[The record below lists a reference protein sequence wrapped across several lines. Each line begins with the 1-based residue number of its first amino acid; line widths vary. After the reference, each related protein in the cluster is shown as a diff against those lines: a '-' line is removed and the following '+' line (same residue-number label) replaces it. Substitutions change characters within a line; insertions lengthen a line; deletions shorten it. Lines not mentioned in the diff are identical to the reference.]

1 MRTTLSALALALAA
15 AGCGSSGRDD
25 QQQQQQPG
33 TAATDD
39 ASTSPSPG
47 PDPIVLRV
55 ARTGGIVRAFAYPR
69 LDSAVWK
76 SADPAPA
83 IGSVLAFDQEGG
95 SLAIVDAKGLPER
108 VDLRSGG
115 VSTASRL
122 KLASLS
128 SADGYAIYG
137 INAGAVTRLTP
148 TGGAWPYKPPA
159 PARDVVPQPDGSVLV
174 VGERGGATTV
184 WHVRPPDAKVI
195 DSATLARTRRV
206 VRTEIGDRVYFTSD
220 SGLIALRGRDLKT
233 VPAIHFDHAVRALA
247 PTPSGDRLYV
257 ATDSSA
263 TLTVVNR
270 YTDKIEE
277 HIELPGPVA
286 DLRMDPLGRYVLA
299 RAAGRGS
306 AGADSAWVVAIGNNH
321 VVGAVRTAWL
331 ADLPFVAPD
340 GMVAVA
346 QGADVVFVDGET
358 LAPKRRVAN
367 GAKDFWHVIMWNGF
381 RPRAAGLD
389 QPVTFRGSDLPPDST
404 RPMDSM
410 DSAFAAGAIKLDS
423 GAAVPPKSGDSTP
436 PRPAAPASP
445 SATTPAGS
453 TAPRGPGFT
462 VQFASVLTADKAR
475 EVAATISAD
484 GRTPRVVETSRNGAT
499 IYRVVL
505 GPYTSKAEA
514 DRIGRASGKDFWV
527 FEGTP

>member
-1 MRTTLSALALALAA
+1 LALVLAA

-25 QQQQQQPG
+25 RQQQG
-33 TAATDD
+33 SAATED
-39 ASTSPSPG
+39 ASTASPSPG

-69 LDSAVWK
+69 LDSAVWT
-76 SADPAPA
+76 SSDPAPSIA
-83 IGSVLAFDQEGG
+83 RVLAFDEEGG
-95 SLAIVDAKGLPER
+95 SLAIVDAKGLPAR

-148 TGGAWPYKPPA
+148 TGAAWPYKPPT

-195 DSATLARTRRV
+195 DSAVIAHTRRV

-220 SGLIALRGRDLKT
+220 SGLLALRGRDLT
-233 VPAIHFDHAVRALA
+233 AVPAIHFEHAVRALA

-257 ATDSSA
+257 ATDSSSV
-263 TLTVVNR
+263 LTMVNR
-270 YTDKIEE
+270 YTDKVEE
-277 HIELPGPVA
+277 HIELPGPVG

-299 RAAGRGS
+299 RS
-306 AGADSAWVVAIGNNH
+306 ARAADSAWVVAIGNNH

-340 GMVAVA
+340 GMVALA
-346 QGADVVFVDGET
+346 QGNDVVFVDGET
-358 LAPKRRVAN
+358 LAPRRRVAN
-367 GAKDFWHVIMWNGF
+367 GAKDFWSVILWNGF

-389 QPVTFRGSDLPPDST
+389 QPVTFRGSDIPVDSSG

-410 DSAFAAGAIKLDS
+410 DSAFAAGAVRPDS
-423 GAAVPPKSGDSTP
+423 GRATPADSA
-436 PRPAAPASP
+436 PRPPATAAPAP
-445 SATTPAGS
+445 AGTPATGAA
-453 TAPRGPGFT
+453 APRGPGFT
-462 VQFASVLTADKAR
+462 VQFASLLSADKAR
-475 EVAATISAD
+475 EVAATITAD
-484 GRTPRVVETSRNGAT
+484 GRSPRVVETSRSGST

-505 GPYTSKAEA
+505 GPYTTKAEA